1 MELKWIR
8 KKNQSLSAFRHNLWT
23 NDPFY
28 ALYIYI
34 LWSSYSVRLLLLLL
48 LLLFRAPAE
57 NTSLLD
63 QSPLANNHNN
73 NSTDYIWRQLTNFT
87 RLPNE
92 ALTVGKRNIL
102 SLLFVAVV
110 VIRCCWYF
118 FFWHKE
124 RQKRRYW
131 LCVLMC
137 EALSMCLCFSHTLGV
152 YSHLYFVD
160 GRNVI
165 LLLWILLFIYH
176 CIFGHCSFAFR
187 ARFFPFFCRFL
198 YLLRSFVIEVNATT
212 TRNRGTHRMNERE
225 LNTCI
230 YK

>member
-57 NTSLLD
+57 NTSLLH

-118 FFWHKE
+118 FFGTK
-124 RQKRRYW
+124 KGKNGVTDCVC
-131 LCVLMC
+131 LCVRRWVCVYVSLT
-137 EALSMCLCFSHTLGV
+137 LSVCIRI
-152 YSHLYFVD
+152 Y
-160 GRNVI
+160 I
-165 LLLWILLFIYH
+165 LLM
-176 CIFGHCSFAFR
+176 A
-187 ARFFPFFCRFL
+187 
-198 YLLRSFVIEVNATT
+198 ET
-212 TRNRGTHRMNERE
+212 
-225 LNTCI
+225 
-230 YK
+230 